1 MIYLL
6 LASIFTLSA
15 FAAPLHTKVQAGD
28 KAPYSGRLLNPEADK
43 KVRDKYSVLE
53 QTVEVQQ
60 QRLELKDLAIGAKVK
75 ESDLW
80 KAEASKQAKVVEMQR
95 NDMRNGILMGI
106 GGTLLGLFLFNKA
119 SK

>member
-1 MIYLL
+1 MRYLL
-6 LASIFTLSA
+6 LASILTLNA

-43 KVRDKYSVLE
+43 RVRDKYSVLE
-53 QTVEVQQ
+53 QTVEAQH

-75 ESDLW
+75 ESELW
-80 KAEASKQAKVVEMQR
+80 KSEANKQAKVVQEQA
-95 NDMRNGILMGI
+95 NDLRNGILMGI
-106 GGTLLGLFLFNKA
+106 GGALLGMFLLNKA